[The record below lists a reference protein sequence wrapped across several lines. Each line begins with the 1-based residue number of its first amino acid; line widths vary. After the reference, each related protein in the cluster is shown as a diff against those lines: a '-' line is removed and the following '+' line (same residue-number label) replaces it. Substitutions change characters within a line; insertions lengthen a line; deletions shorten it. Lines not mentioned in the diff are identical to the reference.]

1 MRESELFFQ
10 QDVLCYIKGCGYAES
25 LGQRSRWETSLPEDL
40 DFVNPEACIIG
51 GGGPFEE
58 K

>member
-25 LGQRSRWETSLPEDL
+25 LGKGYRWETSLPEDL
-40 DFVNPEACIIG
+40 DFVNPEACIMG
-51 GGGPFEE
+51 GGSL
-58 K
+58 